1 MCVGKRWKREKR
13 GVKCVRKQKK
23 QVQFVHR
30 NGDPCDRNE
39 KKFIRKKKGEKCA
52 GKMKKV
58 SGPHH
63 PQMIKAYQPMV
74 QHPLPPAPD
83 RYPPPPKKIV
93 KYLFSLPSVLSS
105 ITNISGK
112 SDVLPD
118 DATRENPCWIFV

>member
-83 RYPPPPKKIV
+83 RYPPPPTKEDCKIPF
-93 KYLFSLPSVLSS
+93 FSALCSLLNNGHFWE
-105 ITNISGK
+105 I
-112 SDVLPD
+112 
-118 DATRENPCWIFV
+118 